1 MVGRMLEI
9 EVDPPYMQRREAVTG
24 PQQYGGCGRT
34 GTRIQASWLLVQC
47 SPPIPVTLPL
57 ILIGCQPVP
66 PIAHRPRAKGCIGKV
81 MPLSGD
87 LELGIVATSIAE
99 RGGVERSKSSSPTPP
114 TYHQVL
120 PPPYTH
126 TLLKFQRWL
135 IYFIVLYMAFSMLSL
150 LSVFIP
156 LPMNHFKSL
165 QL

>member
-57 ILIGCQPVP
+57 ICIGCQPVP
-66 PIAHRPRAKGCIGKV
+66 PIAQRPRAKGCIGKV
-81 MPLSGD
+81 VPLSGD
-87 LELGIVATSIAE
+87 LELGIVATFIAE

-126 TLLKFQRWL
+126 IIEVPALARILHSFVYGVFYAFPLVCLHTLAYESF
-135 IYFIVLYMAFSMLSL
+135 
-150 LSVFIP
+150 
-156 LPMNHFKSL
+156 
-165 QL
+165 